1 MLDQHVS
8 LERSQHGRSKSSFQL
23 WSGLPPRTL
32 IWIKHRRRRPAIVT
46 GVNAARMTRRPWSC
60 VPRRVVVTGCYL
72 PLG

>member
-1 MLDQHVS
+1 
-8 LERSQHGRSKSSFQL
+8 
-23 WSGLPPRTL
+23 L
-32 IWIKHRRRRPAIVT
+32 IWIKHRGRRPAIVT